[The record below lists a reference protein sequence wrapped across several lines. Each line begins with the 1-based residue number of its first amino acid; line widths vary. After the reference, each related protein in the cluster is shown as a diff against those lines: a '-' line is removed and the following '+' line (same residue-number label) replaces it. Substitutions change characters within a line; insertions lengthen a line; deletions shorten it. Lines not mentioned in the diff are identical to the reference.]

1 MNRTEYIRSRFE
13 KILSE
18 NINEK
23 ADEILTKLNL
33 DKEVP
38 FDPPGGPTDYVQESE
53 VCEQCGGEMK
63 EGEKCEQC
71 GSKGEVMEL
80 GGMDSDHPKFGKLNL
95 KQLSKREL
103 EKMLGDDEED
113 EDDEWEEIDL
123 DMETDWDK
131 LEEEIEEELHGGQKK
146 LDVAKP
152 YGKLTKDDFKKL
164 RSMKE
169 EDDEQPL
176 YEVEFELDLNEYSM
190 GDDDLEGVKPYGDFS
205 TDSPN
210 IKPGRNQVKNVGDKY
225 QRKISKKFDD
235 YELEEGETEE
245 GNAFTG
251 ALSQAKKEGKTSF
264 EVDGK
269 KYDVKESYITEK
281 WKGDVDVKQ
290 TGEYSDMTIEE
301 LNAAIKKQKAKND
314 KTKDA
319 GKKVSHADRT
329 KMSQLYF
336 AKRAKQGWKGKG
348 KAKVTESL
356 IFTEN
361 ELISL
366 IEQMIK
372 EEKNSFKMKEPKG
385 YVEYEKAHRKDKKE
399 NEDYLKSVAK
409 KMTDYLKGSSDD
421 GSKYEMKET
430 QKFPTENGGMK
441 KGNRKKYTPSDAVDE
456 YIDAFSYPGQTNLV
470 YDEIKPNE
478 EWIEANLVG
487 SSKTGNAQVDKD
499 GNALGNVVPS
509 KVGEKFLKN
518 FKDNLY
524 GQEQMDASYQRQPQP
539 VDQAGENTERGTL
552 KSKRGKKTSQSVL
565 NKLDESVDEK
575 QTLKLNE
582 EFDRIQQLMGYQQK
596 TQ

>member
-1 MNRTEYIRSRFE
+1 ME
-13 KILSE
+13 E
-18 NINEK
+18 N
-23 ADEILTKLNL
+23 
-33 DKEVP
+33 
-38 FDPPGGPTDYVQESE
+38 
-53 VCEQCGGEMK
+53 
-63 EGEKCEQC
+63 
-71 GSKGEVMEL
+71 
-80 GGMDSDHPKFGKLNL
+80 
-95 KQLSKREL
+95 
-103 EKMLGDDEED
+103 D
-113 EDDEWEEIDL
+113 EDTE
-123 DMETDWDK
+123 
-131 LEEEIEEELHGGQKK
+131 
-146 LDVAKP
+146 
-152 YGKLTKDDFKKL
+152 
-164 RSMKE
+164 
-169 EDDEQPL
+169 PL

-190 GDDDLEGVKPYGDFS
+190 GDDDLEVVKPYGDFS

-251 ALSQAKKEGKTSF
+251 ALAQAKKEGKNSF

-269 KYDVKESYITEK
+269 KYGVKESYRNNK
-281 WKGDVDVKQ
+281 
-290 TGEYSDMTIEE
+290 S
-301 LNAAIKKQKAKND
+301 
-314 KTKDA
+314 
-319 GKKVSHADRT
+319 
-329 KMSQLYF
+329 
-336 AKRAKQGWKGKG
+336 
-348 KAKVTESL
+348 KVTKNI

-366 IEQMIK
+366 IEKMIN
-372 EEKNSFKMKEPKG
+372 EEKNSFNMKEPKG
-385 YVEYEKAHRKDKKE
+385 YVEYEKAHKKDKKE

-409 KMTDYLKGSSDD
+409 KMTDYLKGASDG

-470 YDEIKPNE
+470 YDEIKPND

-509 KVGEKFLKN
+509 EVGEKFLKN
-518 FKDNLY
+518 FRDNLY

-539 VDQAGENTERGTL
+539 VDQAGETTERGTL
-552 KSKRGKKTSQSVL
+552 KSKRGKKTAQSVL
-565 NKLDESVDEK
+565 NKLDESVNEK
-575 QTLKLNE
+575 ETLKLNE
-582 EFDRIQQLMGYQQK
+582 EFNRIQQLMGYQQK

>member
-71 GSKGEVMEL
+71 GSKGEIMEL

-361 ELISL
+361 ELI
-366 IEQMIK
+366 
-372 EEKNSFKMKEPKG
+372 
-385 YVEYEKAHRKDKKE
+385 
-399 NEDYLKSVAK
+399 
-409 KMTDYLKGSSDD
+409 
-421 GSKYEMKET
+421 
-430 QKFPTENGGMK
+430 
-441 KGNRKKYTPSDAVDE
+441 
-456 YIDAFSYPGQTNLV
+456 
-470 YDEIKPNE
+470 
-478 EWIEANLVG
+478 
-487 SSKTGNAQVDKD
+487 
-499 GNALGNVVPS
+499 
-509 KVGEKFLKN
+509 
-518 FKDNLY
+518 
-524 GQEQMDASYQRQPQP
+524 
-539 VDQAGENTERGTL
+539 
-552 KSKRGKKTSQSVL
+552 
-565 NKLDESVDEK
+565 
-575 QTLKLNE
+575 
-582 EFDRIQQLMGYQQK
+582 
-596 TQ
+596 

>member
-13 KILSE
+13 KVLLE

-53 VCEQCGGEMK
+53 VCEQCGSEMT
-63 EGEKCEQC
+63 EGECLEC
-71 GSKGEVMEL
+71 GDMYEGDIQEL
-80 GGMDSDHPKFGKLNL
+80 GGMDTEHPRFGKMNL
-95 KQLSKREL
+95 KKMSKDEL
-103 EKMLGDDEED
+103 EDLLNTDYDDESD

-123 DMETDWDK
+123 DTESDWEK
-131 LEEEIEEELHGGQKK
+131 LEEQEEELDEKLYGKQHK
-146 LDVAKP
+146 LDKNKN
-152 YGKLTKDDFKKL
+152 GKLDADDFKRL
-164 RSMKE
+164 RNMKE
-169 EDDEQPL
+169 EDEPL
-176 YEVEFELDLNEYSM
+176 YEVEFEKEIEEGSKPDFLDL
-190 GDDDLEGVKPYGDFS
+190 DKD
-205 TDSPN
+205 
-210 IKPGRNQVKNVGDKY
+210 GDK
-225 QRKISKKFDD
+225 KEPMKSAAKD
-235 YELEEGETEE
+235 
-245 GNAFTG
+245 
-251 ALSQAKKEGKTSF
+251 AKKK
-264 EVDGK
+264 EVR
-269 KYDVKESYITEK
+269 EK
-281 WKGDVDVKQ
+281 WEGDVEVKQ

-314 KTKDA
+314 KTKEA
-319 GKKVSHADRT
+319 GKKVSHADKT

-366 IEQMIK
+366 IEKMVN

-385 YVEYEKAHRKDKKE
+385 YVEYEKAHNKDKKE

-409 KMTDYLKGSSDD
+409 KMTDYLKGASDN

-470 YDEIKPNE
+470 YDEIKPND
-478 EWIEANLVG
+478 EWIEANLKG

-509 KVGEKFLKN
+509 EVGEKFFKN
-518 FKDNLY
+518 FQDNLY
-524 GQEQMDASYQRQPQP
+524 GQEQQDASYKRQPQP
-539 VDQAGENTERGTL
+539 VDQAGEQTERGSL

-565 NKLDESVDEK
+565 NKLEETTNEK
-575 QTLKLNE
+575 KLTQLNE
-582 EFDRIQQLMGYQQK
+582 EFDRIQGLMGYNRK